1 MTDLLTFLAGWY
13 AGWQRAGRTDL
24 KSRFGRSAKNIA
36 PQSAWI
42 DLKSASRWGQL
53 TIWESGIA
61 ELEVNDISSVDLVF
75 SRSVEVRSTEL
86 LAELI
91 AVLVEQVLTDGS

>member
-1 MTDLLTFLAGWY
+1 MTDLLTFGWY

-24 KSRFGRSAKNIA
+24 ESRFGRSAQNIA
-36 PQSAWI
+36 TQSAWI

-53 TIWESGIA
+53 TIWESGVA

-75 SRSVEVRSTEL
+75 SRSVEVHSTEFL
-86 LAELI
+86 DELI